1 MRRIILA
8 IILAVNTLMAAMAQV
23 GTWRNYLSYYEP
35 QQAEDAGNYLFVL
48 ASNALYQYNRNDQS
62 ITTYDKTNGM
72 SDVYITQIAW
82 NNNVKRLIAVYE
94 NSNIDIIST
103 TGEIVNLPDFYSKSM
118 TDDKTVNSIYVN
130 GKYAYLSTGFGIVK
144 VNMENVEISETY
156 NLGFKVNYSYI
167 EGSTIYAASQS
178 QGIYSAP
185 LSANL
190 LDKSNWQYSKA
201 YVAKTKT
208 IDDETLALIKTL
220 SPGGPKYNYF
230 NYIYFKND
238 RLYTS
243 GGGWTTGTEY
253 NYPGCVQVLKDN
265 EWEIYQDDL
274 ILPHGVSYKD
284 VTSLAIDPSDP
295 EHVYASNVHC
305 GIIEFQN
312 GKYVQNYTFG
322 NSSLHSTIIN
332 TDSTEDYNYV
342 RTDGLIFDNDG
353 NLFALNSTSPNAIVE
368 YTKDNEWK
376 AFNFKELV
384 FEGLANKSLGIM
396 RRSILDGN
404 GLIWFCNDHNTH
416 PSLFCFDPSSDT
428 ILDFNTFY
436 NQDGTA
442 FLVNAVKY
450 VISDKDGYIWIGTNC
465 GPFMLNANQKTNPTA
480 GYTQVKIPRNDGTNL
495 ADYLLSG
502 IEIKCI
508 AVDGANRKWFGTG
521 NNGIFVLNSTNDEQI
536 YHFTTEN
543 SGLLSNDINDLAIN
557 NSNGEVYVATSKG
570 LCSYMSDASEASD
583 EMTSDNVYAYPNP
596 IEPSFTGAV
605 TIVGLTYNADVKIV
619 SSNGAI
625 VNSGKST
632 GGSYQWN
639 CCDNKGNHVAS
650 GIYMVVTAKEDGTKG
665 TVCKIAILR

>member
-1 MRRIILA
+1 MKRIIIA
-8 IILAVNTLMAAMAQV
+8 TILAATTAMAAMAQV

-72 SDVYITQIAW
+72 SDIYITNIAW

-94 NSNIDIIST
+94 NSNIDIVST
-103 TGEIVNLPDFYSKSM
+103 NGDVVNLPDFYSKTM
-118 TDDKTVNSIYVN
+118 TEDKTVNSIYVN

-144 VNMENVEISETY
+144 VNMEDVEISETY

-178 QGIYSAP
+178 KGIYSAS

-201 YVAKTKT
+201 YVAKTNT
-208 IDDETLALIKTL
+208 IDDETLALINTL

-230 NYIYFKND
+230 NYIYFKNN

-265 EWEIYQDDL
+265 EWEIYQDDFT
-274 ILPHGVSYKD
+274 LPYNVSYKD
-284 VTSLAIDPSDP
+284 ATSLAIDPSDP
-295 EHVYASNVHC
+295 EHVYAGNVHS
-305 GIIEFQN
+305 GLIEFRN
-312 GKYVQNYTFG
+312 GKYVNNYNYD
-322 NSSLHSTIIN
+322 NSLILSVFEG
-332 TDSTEDYNYV
+332 DPNYV
-342 RTDGLIFDNDG
+342 RIDGLVFDNSG
-353 NLFALNSTSPNAIVE
+353 NLWMLNNSSKNSLIE
-368 YTKDNEWK
+368 YSSSKEWSVH
-376 AFNFKELV
+376 NFDCLYREDI
-384 FEGLANKSLGIM
+384 ANVSLGIM
-396 RRSILDGN
+396 RRSILDKN
-404 GLIWFCNDHNTH
+404 GLIWFVNDHNLH
-416 PSLFCFDPSSDT
+416 PSLFCYDPSSDT
-428 ILDFNTFY
+428 ILDFKTFY

-442 FLVNAVKY
+442 LLVNAVKY
-450 VISDKDGYIWIGTNC
+450 VTYDKDGYIWIGTNC
-465 GPFMLNANQKTNPTA
+465 GPFMLNSSQKTDPTA

-495 ADYLLSG
+495 ADYLLNG

-521 NNGIFVLNSTNDEQI
+521 DNGIFVLNSTNDEQI

-543 SGLLSNDINDLAIN
+543 SGLLSNGINDIAIN
-557 NSNGEVYVATSKG
+557 NSTGEVYVATSKG
-570 LCSYMSDASEASD
+570 MCSYMSDASEASD
-583 EMTSDNVYAYPNP
+583 DMTSDNVYAYPNP
-596 IEPSFTGAV
+596 VEPSFTGSVA
-605 TIVGLTYNADVKIV
+605 IVGLTYNADVKIV

-632 GGSYQWN
+632 GGSYQWD
-639 CCDNKGNHVAS
+639 CCDSKGKRVTS
-650 GIYMVVTAKEDGTKG
+650 GIYMVVTAKEDGSKG
-665 TVCKIAILR
+665 TVCKIAVVN